1 MASHPLLDLALERI
15 ERWTQRFYE
24 LPLPTMGCLATTN
37 HLYDLILHRFITTQ
51 SLANC
56 PILGLFSGSTHMLLD
71 SHFDRPQIGLPNC
84 YSQSNIGL
92 LPYCQLI

>member
-37 HLYDLILHRFITTQ
+37 HFEHLILYNLIRPQGLT
-51 SLANC
+51 NC
-56 PILGLFSGSTHMLLD
+56 PILGLLLGSTHMLLD
-71 SHFDRPQIGLPNC
+71 SHFDRTEKSLALC
-84 YSQSNIGL
+84 YCQANIGVL
-92 LPYCQLI
+92 SYGQLI